1 MAVNQM
7 LVINDQLQIP
17 MEEFQFS
24 YARSAGPGGQ
34 NVNKVNSKAILHW
47 PVAQSTHLPQEVK
60 LRFLMRY
67 HHKMTTLGEV
77 VISGQ
82 RFRDQPR
89 NAEDCLERLKEM
101 ILAVW
106 DAPVK
111 RKQTKPSRGGKERRL
126 QSKREQSERK
136 AGRRRPDFSSD

>member
-1 MAVNQM
+1 M
-7 LVINDQLQIP
+7 LEINDQVRIP
-17 MEEFQFS
+17 SEEFQFT

-47 PVAQSTHLPQEVK
+47 PVAQSTQLPQEVK
-60 LRFLMRY
+60 MRFLSRY
-67 HHKMTTLGEV
+67 RHKITTLGEV

-82 RFRDQPR
+82 RFRDQPK

-106 DAPVK
+106 EAPVK
-111 RKQTKPSRGGKERRL
+111 RKRTKPSRGGKERRL
-126 QSKREQSERK
+126 QAKREQSERK
-136 AGRRRPDFSSD
+136 AGRRAPDHSGE

>member
-1 MAVNQM
+1 M
-7 LVINDQLQIP
+7 LEINDQVQIP
-17 MEEFQFS
+17 LEEFQFS

-47 PVAQSTHLPQEVK
+47 DVAQTSHLPDEVK
-60 LRFLMRY
+60 LRFLTRY
-67 HHKMTTLGEV
+67 RHKITTLGEV

-89 NAEDCLERLKEM
+89 NADDCLERLKEM

-106 DAPVK
+106 QAPVK
-111 RKQTKPSRGGKERRL
+111 RRATKPSRGGKERRL
-126 QSKREQSERK
+126 QSKREQSARK
-136 AGRRRPDFSSD
+136 EGRRKHDVGDHD